1 LTSLYSII
9 CKVSEMTRKRYL
21 FLPLIISLP
30 ISTISAIIRND
41 NRIFSLIGG
50 TISLILFPYLIA
62 SIIKYRFTFSKWHW
76 NFESKSFLTTF
87 IIVWVIFVLFD
98 LAQSLGL

>member
-1 LTSLYSII
+1 MYSII
-9 CKVSEMTRKRYL
+9 CKVSEMKRKRYL

-30 ISTISAIIRND
+30 ISTITAMIRND

-62 SIIKYRFTFSKWHW
+62 SIIKYRISFSKWHW
-76 NFESKSFLTTF
+76 NFENKSFLLTF
-87 IIVWVIFVLFD
+87 IIVWMIFVLFD

>member
-1 LTSLYSII
+1 M
-9 CKVSEMTRKRYL
+9 KRKRYL

-30 ISTISAIIRND
+30 ISTITAMIRND

-62 SIIKYRFTFSKWHW
+62 SIIKYRISFSKWHW
-76 NFESKSFLTTF
+76 NFENKSFLLTF
-87 IIVWVIFVLFD
+87 IIVWMIFVLFD